1 MTRSFTIRPQG
12 DFSLREAATFGF
24 GQRDAAA
31 SFDGAMRLAFCLDG
45 GYERQVGV
53 AVRQHGDEVRCEVD
67 GSGDLDV
74 IRAQVARM
82 LSIDHDARDFA
93 LVGRRDPVIRRL
105 QLTAP
110 GLRPPLFHS
119 PYEAAAWSVLSARRP
134 GWQMARVRAALSE
147 AAGRRFTL
155 AGEQLA
161 AFPTPRALLRLGAFP
176 GVDAQRLDRLHGV
189 ARAALDGRLE
199 ASRLAALGPDDAL
212 VDVQSIKGIGPVYAG
227 LIVIRS
233 VGFTDVIARE
243 EPLALAMLAQLYG
256 LPAPATPEQ
265 FDEIAEAWRPWRTW
279 ASVLVRAVGPRLL
292 SATAQRSA

>member
-12 DFSLREAATFGF
+12 EFSLREAATFGF
-24 GQRDAAA
+24 GQREGVASYDAV
-31 SFDGAMRLAFCLDG
+31 MRVAFCVDG
-45 GYERQVGV
+45 GFDQQVGV

-67 GSGDLDV
+67 GPGDLDA
-74 IRAQVARM
+74 IRAQLARM
-82 LSIDHDARDFA
+82 LSIDHDARGFA

-105 QLTAP
+105 QLAAP

-119 PYEAAAWSVLSARRP
+119 PYEAAAWCVLSARRP
-134 GWQMARVRAALSE
+134 GWQMARVRTALSE
-147 AAGRRFTL
+147 AAGRRFTV
-155 AGEQLA
+155 AGQRLA
-161 AFPTPRALLRLGAFP
+161 AFPTPRAVLKLAAFP
-176 GVDAQRLDRLHGV
+176 GVDAQRLDRLHDV

-199 ASRLAALGPDDAL
+199 AARLAALGPDDAL
-212 VDVQSIKGIGPVYAG
+212 TDVQAIKGVGPVSAG
-227 LIVIRS
+227 LIVVRG

-279 ASVLVRAVGPRLL
+279 AAVLVRAVGPRLL
-292 SATAQRSA
+292 SATTRRSA